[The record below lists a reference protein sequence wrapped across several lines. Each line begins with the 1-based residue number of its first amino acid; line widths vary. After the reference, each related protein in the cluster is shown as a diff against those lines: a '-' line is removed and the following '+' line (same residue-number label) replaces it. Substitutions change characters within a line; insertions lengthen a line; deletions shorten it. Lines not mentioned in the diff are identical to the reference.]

1 MNAIDV
7 RQIVKKFGDFT
18 AVNGISFAVEDGEIF
33 GLLGPNGAGKSTL
46 IRMLVTLLPPTAGT
60 AVVNGFDI
68 RKDADGVRKS
78 IGVIPQAMTSD
89 LELSVE
95 ENLIIFAKLYSVPR
109 QKREKLIDE
118 LLEAVELTKWRTAP
132 VKNLSGGMR
141 RRVEIARGLVHE
153 PRIFFLDEPTTG
165 LDPVSRVAVWEMLT
179 NIKSHRQLTILITT
193 HYMDEADRL
202 CDRKRLAYHDSI
214 SRNGGTSRGR
224 CEIALCAKHNAGRRV
239 RPLHRAAVAR
249 RAAESLQLRHAA
261 QTRNAAMNR
270 MLAIIE
276 REMRKFFRSPALMMV
291 SMIFPLV
298 QLIVLGNAFGGK
310 IRDARVGLVDQDGGT
325 QALRIREAF
334 DSVRANMRT
343 FEPVYYN
350 NDKQAMEDV
359 RNGKIQGAV
368 VIPPQYSR
376 RVYEQSQPRIA
387 LIVDNSDNFMSSTLE
402 DELTQITNAL
412 NNPTVEPRMLQQ
424 TVLQIV
430 ELYPYIEYMKY
441 LLPGSIALAMFVSV
455 MIGGGMLYIDDKAR
469 GVHEGYLVTPITKA
483 ELVLGLNAA
492 SVVKAVMVGVV
503 ITVVGCLLAG
513 VGTLF
518 SFSTALGLLLMILL
532 TAAALNTMMFLL
544 VVRVDDPLVPRAI
557 FGILNTL
564 LFFPSGAVY
573 PIQAFPWWLR
583 GIARVDPF
591 TFAVHG
597 FKTLLLKEAG
607 LSAIVPDMF

>member
-1 MNAIDV
+1 
-7 RQIVKKFGDFT
+7 
-18 AVNGISFAVEDGEIF
+18 
-33 GLLGPNGAGKSTL
+33 
-46 IRMLVTLLPPTAGT
+46 
-60 AVVNGFDI
+60 
-68 RKDADGVRKS
+68 
-78 IGVIPQAMTSD
+78 
-89 LELSVE
+89 
-95 ENLIIFAKLYSVPR
+95 
-109 QKREKLIDE
+109 
-118 LLEAVELTKWRTAP
+118 
-132 VKNLSGGMR
+132 
-141 RRVEIARGLVHE
+141 
-153 PRIFFLDEPTTG
+153 
-165 LDPVSRVAVWEMLT
+165 
-179 NIKSHRQLTILITT
+179 
-193 HYMDEADRL
+193 
-202 CDRKRLAYHDSI
+202 
-214 SRNGGTSRGR
+214 
-224 CEIALCAKHNAGRRV
+224 
-239 RPLHRAAVAR
+239 
-249 RAAESLQLRHAA
+249 
-261 QTRNAAMNR
+261 MNR

-469 GVHEGYLVTPITKA
+469 GVHEGYLVTPITKS
-483 ELVLGLNAA
+483 ELVFGLNAA
-492 SVVKAVMVGVV
+492 GAIKAVLTGVI
-503 ITVVGCLLAG
+503 ITVIGSMLAG

-518 SFSTALGLLLMILL
+518 NPGTALGLIIMILL
-532 TAAALNTMMFLL
+532 TSLAFNTMMFLL
-544 VVRVDDPLVPRAI
+544 MVRVEDPLVPRAM

-564 LFFPSGAVY
+564 LFFPSGSIY
-573 PIQAFPWWLR
+573 PVQAFPWWLR
-583 GIARVDPF
+583 AIAKADPF
-591 TFAVHG
+591 TYAVHG
-597 FKTLLLKEAG
+597 FKSLLLKETG
-607 LSAIVPDMF
+607 LSAIIPDMVYLTVFAVITMSLATPLFKRTL